1 MLVPR
6 APWTFSVA
14 PWPVDAHPTA
24 VIRAIVVEN
33 SDFRAAIPAIPPP
46 SYRRA
51 TTRAGVAAE
60 LPGHHQSSFMS
71 PAGHSERVAE
81 VLDRSCCSRA
91 PASDGT
97 AQSVS
102 EKGDVRN
109 SHIQLVRARAA
120 PVSDHSRSWPTMAGR
135 LARLGLCFSHSRR
148 HAVAPHFRT
157 RSASTRVFRIARCGA
172 RTPPPC
178 VHDAHLVGRSERRAD
193 GARARPV
200 HAPAR
205 APSARRERVSAH
217 FGSSPRRERVRT
229 PSSRRGRLRSQSAPL
244 RACNGPGRA
253 SSLRRAQKPSGPMP
267 SRCWFHSAN

>member
-24 VIRAIVVEN
+24 VIRAIVVKK

-71 PAGHSERVAE
+71 PAGQSERVAE
-81 VLDRSCCSRA
+81 VLGRSCCSRA

-102 EKGDVRN
+102 EKDDVRKHTY
-109 SHIQLVRARAA
+109 SWRARAQPPSLTTLGRGRPWLAAWPDSAFASLTREDTPSPHTSEHAARRRECSELLGAARVPRHHA
-120 PVSDHSRSWPTMAGR
+120 PTTRTLSGGQSAALMA
-135 LARLGLCFSHSRR
+135 LGL
-148 HAVAPHFRT
+148 
-157 RSASTRVFRIARCGA
+157 
-172 RTPPPC
+172 
-178 VHDAHLVGRSERRAD
+178 DLYMHLRARRAPD
-193 GARARPV
+193 VGV
-200 HAPAR
+200 
-205 APSARRERVSAH
+205 
-217 FGSSPRRERVRT
+217 
-229 PSSRRGRLRSQSAPL
+229 
-244 RACNGPGRA
+244 
-253 SSLRRAQKPSGPMP
+253 
-267 SRCWFHSAN
+267 